1 MVSRKSERLINLT
14 IALLA
19 TKRFITKSEIFKT
32 IEGYEGSSE
41 SKERMFERDKDD
53 LRSLGIEIEVGSFDP
68 LFNDEAGYRI
78 KQERYQLDLGDITAL
93 EISLLSLA
101 AQAWQGAS
109 LDDAAQRALV
119 KLNSLGIA
127 VDEENISDS
136 TPFFTDGG
144 LDLPIITR
152 AIAEHQILE
161 FTYRNYELSEEVRS
175 VVPIGLSTRSGF
187 WYFTGVDQSIEEIRT
202 FRFDRV
208 IGSSGVW
215 YFTGVDQSIE
225 EIRTFRFDRVIGSFI
240 VKKGP
245 KDFETPENF
254 DSQRIFERDIATQAV
269 IDIRLGKGTS
279 LRALASSTKSIGEWD
294 QVQIPI
300 LDMRTLS
307 ALILWH
313 GDDVY
318 VHSPNELREIII
330 AGLKDLVKTHG

>member
-78 KQERYQLDLGDITAL
+78 KQERYQLDLGDVTAL

-127 VDEENISDS
+127 VDEENMPDS
-136 TPFFTDGG
+136 APFFSDGG

-161 FTYRNYELSEEVRS
+161 FTYRNYELADEVRR

-208 IGSSGVW
+208 IGT
-215 YFTGVDQSIE
+215 FT
-225 EIRTFRFDRVIGSFI
+225 

-254 DSQRIFERDIATQAV
+254 DSKRIFERDKDTHAV
-269 IDIRLGKGTS
+269 IDIRRGKGTS

-318 VHSPNELREIII
+318 VHSPIELREIII
-330 AGLKDLVKTHG
+330 ASLKDLVKTHG

>member
-32 IEGYEGSSE
+32 IDGYEGSSE

-127 VDEENISDS
+127 VDAENIPDS
-136 TPFFTDGG
+136 TPFFSDGG

-208 IGSSGVW
+208 IGS
-215 YFTGVDQSIE
+215 FT
-225 EIRTFRFDRVIGSFI
+225 

-245 KDFETPENF
+245 KEFETPENF

-300 LDMRTLS
+300 LDLRTLS

>member
-1 MVSRKSERLINLT
+1 MCYHDADVQQRVPTVSRKSERLINLT

-32 IEGYEGSSE
+32 IEGYEGNAE

-78 KQERYQLDLGDITAL
+78 KQERYQLDLGQITPL

-127 VDEENISDS
+127 VDEQNLAD
-136 TPFFTDGG
+136 TVPFFSESGI
-144 LDLPIITR
+144 DLPVITR

-161 FTYRNYELSEEVRS
+161 FTYRNYDLSEEVRRI
-175 VVPIGLSTRSGF
+175 VPIGLSTRSTF
-187 WYFTGVDQSIEEIRT
+187 WYFTGVDQ
-202 FRFDRV
+202 D
-208 IGSSGVW
+208 
-215 YFTGVDQSIE
+215 IE
-225 EIRTFRFDRVIGSFI
+225 EIRTFRFDRVIGSFS

-254 DSQRIFERDIATQAV
+254 DSKRVFEGDKNLRAV
-269 IDIRLGKGTS
+269 VDIRHGKGRS
-279 LRALASSTKSIGEWD
+279 LRALASSTESKGEWD

-300 LDMRTLS
+300 LDMRTLTG
-307 ALILWH
+307 LILWH
-313 GDDVY
+313 GEDVY
-318 VHSPNELREIII
+318 VHSPIELRESIITS
-330 AGLKDLVKTHG
+330 LKELVNTHG